1 MDFLKS
7 CEDLYTV
14 CRIPLT
20 IVTAAGEPLLG
31 LPGPHDELIPR
42 RAVHWVLTDFLLQKR
57 DTLHRGISLVWLLCR
72 RNSSVLWGW
81 SAHSRTRAG
90 RSYNLPLRPLTH
102 SICRHSAI

>member
-57 DTLHRGISLVWLLCR
+57 DTLHPLVTYVEPGYFIGVAAAGT
-72 RNSSVLWGW
+72 VLYCG
-81 SAHSRTRAG
+81 AG
-90 RSYNLPLRPLTH
+90 QPIPAPAQGDHTTCLSGH
-102 SICRHSAI
+102 

>member
-57 DTLHRGISLVWLLCR
+57 DTLHPLVT
-72 RNSSVLWGW
+72 NVEPAYIIGV
-81 SAHSRTRAG
+81 AA
-90 RSYNLPLRPLTH
+90 LPQKQ
-102 SICRHSAI
+102 I